1 MERNAYLVL
10 EDGTVFKGKSFGA
23 QGDALAEVV
32 FTTGMAGYL
41 ETLTDPSYRGQIIL
55 QTFPL
60 IGDYGVIPDSFESES
75 IAAVGYIVKEW
86 CREPSN
92 FRCEGDIDTLL
103 KERGIVGL
111 YGIDTRAL
119 TKLLR
124 DKGTMNGMITTDPA
138 KADAKK
144 IAEYKVLG
152 AFESYIAKEK
162 YTVSADN
169 AKYTVA
175 LIDTGVKKS
184 IVNALCERGCD
195 VHVFPCTA
203 SVDDIMSVAPSG
215 IVLPNGP
222 GNPKDNASLIANI
235 KKLIKKGIPTFGIGL
250 GHQLLALANGFDT
263 EKLLHGHRGSN
274 QPVRDCDTDKLY
286 IAGQNH
292 GYIVKS
298 DSIDKR
304 IARETF
310 VNIYDKSNEGLEY
323 LRHPGISVQF
333 YPGCSGGPRETD
345 FVFDRF
351 IELMDENK
359 KSSVET
365 EE

>member
-23 QGDALAEVV
+23 QGDAIAEVV

-41 ETLTDPSYRGQIIL
+41 ETLTDQSYRGQIIL

-60 IGDYGVIPDSFESES
+60 IGDYGVIPDSFESGS

-92 FRCEGDIDTLL
+92 FRCEGDIDALL

-119 TKLLR
+119 TKVLR
-124 DKGTMNGMITTDPA
+124 DKGTMNGMITDDPA
-138 KADAKK
+138 KADLKK
-144 IAEYKVLG
+144 IAGYKIEG
-152 AFESYIAKEK
+152 AVEASSVKEA
-162 YTVSADN
+162 YTVSASDP
-169 AKYTVA
+169 KYTVA

-184 IVNALCERGCD
+184 IINALCKRGCD

-203 SVDDIMSVAPSG
+203 SVDEILSDSPDG
-215 IVLPNGP
+215 IVLPNGA
-222 GNPKDNASLIANI
+222 GDPKDNTELIARI
-235 KKLIKKGIPTFGIGL
+235 KKLTKSGIPTFGIGL

-263 EKLLHGHRGSN
+263 DKLHHGHRGSN
-274 QPVRDCDTDKLY
+274 QPVRDCDSGKLY

-298 DSIDKR
+298 DSINKR
-304 IARETF
+304 VAREIF
-310 VNIYDKSNEGLEY
+310 VNIYDSTNEGIEY
-323 LRHPGISVQF
+323 LKNPGISVQF
-333 YPGCSGGPRETD
+333 YPGECGGPKETD

-351 IELMDENK
+351 ISLVDDYK
-359 KSSVET
+359 RSST